1 MRTLSPIEMYGSC
14 KPKGEDLVMAHLGL
28 VKRVALHLKARI
40 PAFMELDE
48 LIQVGMIGLLE
59 ASRAF
64 DPVKGIEFENFAH
77 SRVRGAMLDEVRRLS
92 FLPRSAVAFNKEHNT
107 TVHALAAE
115 LGRTPTQAEIAEYMG
130 KDLEEF
136 HKERGKAKRFETY
149 SMEVVTE
156 EVMTIA
162 DDTSQQPEV
171 IVEEAQFM
179 DAVTDAIAQLPEREQ
194 LVMQLYYVEEFN
206 LKEIGE
212 TLGVSESRVSQIL
225 SSVVKKLRGTLK
237 VDNTADAEKVET
249 RRRA

>member
-1 MRTLSPIEMYGSC
+1 MKVLSPVQMYESC

-64 DPVKGIEFENFAH
+64 DPVKGVEFENFAH

-92 FLPRSAVAFNKEHNT
+92 FLPRSAVAFNKSHNESIHT
-107 TVHALAAE
+107 LAAE

-130 KDLEEF
+130 KDLEDF

-156 EVMTIA
+156 EVMGIA
-162 DDTSQQPEV
+162 DDESQQPDV
-171 IVEEAQFM
+171 IVEEAEFM
-179 DAVTDAIAQLPEREQ
+179 DAVTDAIADLPEREQ

-225 SSVVKKLRGTLK
+225 SSVVKKLRTTLK
-237 VDNTADAEKVET
+237 VDGGESDKPAM
-249 RRRA
+249 RRHA

>member
-48 LIQVGMIGLLE
+48 LVQVGMIGLLE

-64 DPVKGIEFENFAH
+64 DPTKGIEFENFAH

-162 DDTSQQPEV
+162 DDSSQQPEV
-171 IVEEAQFM
+171 IVEEAEFM

-237 VDNTADAEKVET
+237 VDNSAETEKVEA